1 MKLGTTTSGASSM
14 YPPAILFRAPKDKTD
29 GTDLDYKK
37 FEIKI
42 NPEGPDRKA
51 PVFEDGSAEDWVTW
65 CIEFQGL
72 TGELWCI
79 VTEGTKLAAAAL
91 TLLKGSARTRFQSM
105 LHEKQAKNTLR
116 AANAKFTD
124 IDIFNQVMNDF
135 GKHHFPTTGD
145 VWRRQVN
152 YLRFDVKMSDFKGMT
167 IHEFAARLL
176 TLNAYL
182 AYFPAHPRGIPA
194 KLLNEDKLVSIL
206 NHSKPDT

>member
-1 MKLGTTTSGASSM
+1 MKLATTTSGTSSM

-42 NPEGPDRKA
+42 NPEDPDSETVGRKA

-72 TGELWCI
+72 TRELCI
-79 VTEGTKLAAAAL
+79 VTEGTKLAATAL

-105 LHEKQAKNTLR
+105 LHEKQAKNALR
-116 AANAKFTD
+116 DADAKFTD
-124 IDIFNQVMNDF
+124 IDIFNQVMNDL

-167 IHEFAARLL
+167 IREFAVVGRS
-176 TLNAYL
+176 
-182 AYFPAHPRGIPA
+182 H
-194 KLLNEDKLVSIL
+194 
-206 NHSKPDT
+206 